1 MRKILR
7 TFPTSLIVSL
17 SALLFI
23 YFSSVWAA
31 GWGNACT
38 VMRGWYTVLNS
49 MCGTGPWVCA
59 RGEIPSRFV
68 LAFIDFGLYL

>member
-7 TFPTSLIVSL
+7 TFPTSLFL
-17 SALLFI
+17 YLHCYLFI
-23 YFSSVWAA
+23 FPLSGLLAREMHVR
-31 GWGNACT
+31 T